1 MTDEITMLRNDLE
14 YERQENNRLQA
25 ENERL
30 ANELDFI
37 KRGRS
42 TAAATE
48 VRVDKMRTYTVAIIC
63 MSINGLKMKD
73 ILDQLSISQSTYY
86 RVISGKAIGD
96 SQHMKDLYMQ
106 YEELFNEYGVEK
118 ETYKEWVANRRA
130 YLGKGYIRDEF

>member
-63 MSINGLKMKD
+63 MSINGLKMED
-73 ILDQLSISQSTYY
+73 ILDKLSIQ
-86 RVISGKAIGD
+86 VQEISNVLRQKVD
-96 SQHMKDLYMQ
+96 
-106 YEELFNEYGVEK
+106 
-118 ETYKEWVANRRA
+118 
-130 YLGKGYIRDEF
+130 